1 MGEQLLKVPV
11 DNQTDGVTN
20 EERLLSVQ
28 AIIAALDASILKL
41 AGKTNQSVSF
51 GDQTYSIADIGK
63 LDALRDKYRFEEK
76 SLESRIAG
84 GSTRRTIKI
93 GFPSC

>member
-1 MGEQLLKVPV
+1 M
-11 DNQTDGVTN
+11 TN
-20 EERLLSVQ
+20 EERLVSVQ

-51 GDQTYSIADIGK
+51 GDQTYSLADIGK
-63 LDALRDKYRFEEK
+63 LDAMRDKYRNEEK
-76 SLESRIAG
+76 SLESRLSG
-84 GSTRRTIKI
+84 GTKRRTIKI

>member
-1 MGEQLLKVPV
+1 
-11 DNQTDGVTN
+11 VTN
-20 EERLLSVQ
+20 EERLVSVK

-51 GDQTYSIADIGK
+51 GDQTYSLADIGK
-63 LDALRDKYRFEEK
+63 LDALRDKYRNEER
-76 SLESRIAG
+76 SLESRLAG
-84 GSTRRTIKI
+84 GTKRRTIKI

>member
-1 MGEQLLKVPV
+1 
-11 DNQTDGVTN
+11 VTN
-20 EERLLSVQ
+20 EERLTSVQ

-51 GDQTYSIADIGK
+51 GDQTYSLADISK
-63 LDALRDKYRFEEK
+63 LDALRDKYRHEEK
-76 SLESRIAG
+76 SLESLLAG
-84 GSTRRTIKI
+84 GAKRRTIKI